1 MRRILLACATAF
13 AMLSSL
19 VVLLTLNGGE
29 PDRALA
35 LQRCAEISDRMSR
48 QECLSAVIT
57 SALDDRSYSS
67 LATELGALSES
78 VAAFRGDCHAAT
90 HRLGNAALAAY
101 SDTDDLI
108 ADTSPRVCGDG
119 MAHSVMESF
128 AVNGAESVPD
138 WLEIVQACARY
149 IDREEGLGDGC
160 AHGFGHGTYL
170 AVGPEGG
177 VPAAL
182 ALCRQVL
189 LVAHDTTLSSATS
202 TTMDTGCSYGV
213 MMSAYAPAGTDMEP
227 LTQRS
232 TILLDCEQLL
242 GRAAREETPAYIGCM
257 AGGGFA
263 LGADLAV
270 NALPP
275 SGAAMDAV
283 RLCLGSS
290 SYPASRAAVSCA
302 DQVLQAAGELI
313 LERAHSTPV
322 PERLVRYHD
331 FCRQLGQSYGE
342 QMRGACLVQPRNTVT
357 DSMLVSLHAHDP
369 SLTALIESTRV
380 DFGS

>member
-1 MRRILLACATAF
+1 
-13 AMLSSL
+13 
-19 VVLLTLNGGE
+19 
-29 PDRALA
+29 
-35 LQRCAEISDRMSR
+35 
-48 QECLSAVIT
+48 
-57 SALDDRSYSS
+57 
-67 LATELGALSES
+67 LGALSES